1 MRLQVNAIR
10 SHTSDGDFETA
21 MAELPALRIE
31 VAVAGHAALTTTAGS
46 AFCRYCPDFGLWS
59 KG

>member
-1 MRLQVNAIR
+1 MNAIR